1 MSPLALLP
9 LSVSLLIV
17 GGLFLIIARMG
28 RAGTLSR
35 NGLIGIRTKATMQ
48 SDAAWYAAHQAMAPT
63 LRACAWGYMAGAV
76 IVLGLALAAPTAFV
90 IPVGL
95 AFLILP
101 TIAMVVVAMTRG
113 KSAANEAHLAW
124 EQEQ

>member
-1 MSPLALLP
+1 M
-9 LSVSLLIV
+9 SLLIV